1 MYNVY
6 NGTKLIASF
15 SLLKESLKYVSK
27 VVVVDLKRQGYE
39 LVSVTFPRCRR
50 RDSQKFIFGR
60 SGRYVTISIA
70 KF

>member
-15 SLLKESLKYVSK
+15 TLLKESLKYVSK
-27 VVVVDLKRQGYE
+27 VVGVDLKRQGYD

-50 RDSQKFIFGR
+50 REPQKFIFGR
-60 SGRYVTISIA
+60 SGSYVVIFIA